1 MTLATYKRKQYFE
14 RLPNN
19 AAGGILEA
27 VMFYTED
34 FMVVKLQRKQIYVFV
49 RGGLFT

>member
-1 MTLATYKRKQYFE
+1 MRLQTYKRKQYFE
-14 RLPNN
+14 RLPNKEDN
-19 AAGGILEA
+19 ILEA